1 MVKQNGNDY
10 KAVTFTGDYSTNEW
24 TKKIKPYIIQFFPK
38 SKNHIFEENRDIHYI
53 VGLIDFHKFIGRI
66 FIKYYFSL

>member
-1 MVKQNGNDY
+1 MW
-10 KAVTFTGDYSTNEW
+10 NEW

-53 VGLIDFHKFIGRI
+53 VGLIDKLKKEYDGDVLNVISVLIHFV
-66 FIKYYFSL
+66 